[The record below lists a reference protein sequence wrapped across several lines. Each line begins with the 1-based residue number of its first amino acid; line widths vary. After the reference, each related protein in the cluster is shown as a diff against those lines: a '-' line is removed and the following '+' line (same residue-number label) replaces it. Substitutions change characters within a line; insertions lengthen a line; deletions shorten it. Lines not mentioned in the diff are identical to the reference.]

1 MAFLTST
8 FFTGIVANEVQNDP
22 PRRSSW
28 DSDVVDIRA
37 REPSFVPDV
46 YFGHDYGRADA
57 LSLEGEWMTL
67 ADSSGAWQMPL
78 VVTELGDGLRE
89 GISPYG
95 YAGIHVAEGVT
106 SSEAMDAW
114 DVARDRLGSLGV
126 VSLFLR
132 FNPLDP
138 DSVAAASR
146 FDELTVRRNRTTFT
160 VATDDPD
167 LMWSRLRSSCR
178 SRIRK
183 ARKHG
188 YSAEVRPASGRD
200 LAPGGDF
207 RRLYDLTMQRL
218 DAAPL
223 YFFGDDYYAE
233 LIGGLGPK
241 LLLVEVRD
249 RDGVVVSSA
258 LVLRHQQRLHYHLA
272 GSSPDGAVMG
282 SNNLMMWT
290 AAEFA
295 AIEGLD
301 RFHLGGGRGGSGS
314 DGLARFKSTFG
325 GVETDFHTGHAVID
339 AAAYSHLTQARADQL
354 GTSTGVLEES
364 GFFPAFRADAG

>member
-37 REPSFVPDV
+37 AEPSFVPDV
-46 YFGHDYGRADA
+46 YFGHGYGRADA
-57 LSLEGEWMTL
+57 LRLEGEWMTI
-67 ADSSGAWQMPL
+67 ADASGAWQMPL

-95 YAGIHVAEGVT
+95 YAGIHVAEGIPASDATV
-106 SSEAMDAW
+106 AW
-114 DVARDRLGSLGV
+114 DAAREQLRSLAV

-138 DSVAAASR
+138 GSVTAASQ

-167 LMWSRLRSSCR
+167 LMWNRLRSSCR
-178 SRIRK
+178 SRVRK

-188 YSAEVRPASGRD
+188 FTAEVRPASGPD
-200 LAPGGDF
+200 LAPDGDF
-207 RRLYDLTMQRL
+207 RRLYEQTMQRL

-223 YFFGDDYYAE
+223 YYFGDDYYTE
-233 LIGGLGPK
+233 LISGLGPN
-241 LLLVEVRD
+241 LLLVEARD
-249 RDGVVVSSA
+249 HDGVVVSSA
-258 LVLRHQQRLHYHLA
+258 LLLRHEQRLHYHLA

-290 AAEFA
+290 AAELA
-295 AIEGLD
+295 AAEGLD
-301 RFHLGGGRGGSGS
+301 RFHLGGGRGESGS

-325 GVETDFHTGHAVID
+325 GVETDFHTGHAIID
-339 AAAYSHLTQARADQL
+339 AVAYSQLLQARADQL
-354 GTSTGVLEES
+354 GTSTGVLEKS
-364 GFFPAFRADAG
+364 GFFPAFRAGSG

>member
-1 MAFLTST
+1 
-8 FFTGIVANEVQNDP
+8 
-22 PRRSSW
+22 
-28 DSDVVDIRA
+28 VVDIRA

-46 YFGHDYGRADA
+46 YFGHGYGRADA
-57 LSLEGEWMTL
+57 LSIEGEWMTL

-78 VVTELGDGLRE
+78 IVTELGDGLRE

-95 YAGIHVAEGVT
+95 YAGIHVAEAVT
-106 SSEAMDAW
+106 TSDATHAW
-114 DVARDRLGSLGV
+114 NAARERLRSLGV

-138 DSVAAASR
+138 GSVAAASR
-146 FDELTVRRNRTTFT
+146 FDELTVGRNRTTFT
-160 VATDDPD
+160 VITDGPD
-167 LMWSRLRSSCR
+167 VMWNRLRSSCR

-188 YSAEVRPASGRD
+188 YTAEVRPASGPD
-200 LAPGGDF
+200 LVPDGDF
-207 RRLYDLTMQRL
+207 RRLYEQTMQRL
-218 DAAPL
+218 DAASH
-223 YFFGDDYYAE
+223 YSFGDDYYSE
-233 LIGGLGPK
+233 LTGGLGPN

-258 LVLRHQQRLHYHLA
+258 LLLRHEQRLHYHLA

-295 AIEGLD
+295 AVEGLD
-301 RFHLGGGRGGSGS
+301 RFHLGGGRGESGS

-325 GVETDFHTGHAVID
+325 AMETDFHTGHAVID
-339 AAAYSHLTQARADQL
+339 ADAYSHLTQARADQL
-354 GTSTGVLEES
+354 GTTTGVLEQS
-364 GFFPAFRADAG
+364 GFFPAFRAEAGGAG

>member
-28 DSDVVDIRA
+28 DSDVVDLRS

-46 YFGHDYGRADA
+46 YFGHGYGRADA
-57 LSLEGEWMTL
+57 LTLDGEWMNL

-78 VVTELGDGLRE
+78 VLTELGDGLRE

-95 YAGIHVAEGVT
+95 YAGIHVADDVT
-106 SSEAMDAW
+106 TSDATHAW
-114 DVARDRLGSLGV
+114 DAAREQLRSSGV

-138 DSVAAASR
+138 GSVAAASR
-146 FDELTVRRNRTTFT
+146 FDELTVSRNRTTFT

-167 LMWSRLRSSCR
+167 LMWNRLRSSCR

-188 YSAEVRPASGRD
+188 HAVEVRPASGPD
-200 LAPGGDF
+200 LVPDGDF
-207 RRLYDLTMQRL
+207 RRLYEQTMQRL

-223 YFFGDDYYAE
+223 YYFGDDYFAE
-233 LIGGLGPK
+233 LLEGLGPS

-258 LVLRHQQRLHYHLA
+258 LLLRHQQRLHYHLA

-282 SNNLMMWT
+282 SNNLMMWA

-295 AIEGLD
+295 AVEGLD
-301 RFHLGGGRGGSGS
+301 RFHLGGGRGESGS

-354 GTSTGVLEES
+354 GTSTSELEKS
-364 GFFPAFRADAG
+364 GFFPAFRAGPR

>member
-28 DSDVVDIRA
+28 DSDVVDVRA
-37 REPSFVPDV
+37 SEPSFVPDV
-46 YFGHDYGRADA
+46 YFGHGYGRADA
-57 LSLEGEWMTL
+57 LSNEGEWMTL
-67 ADSSGAWQMPL
+67 SDASGAWQMPL
-78 VVTELGDGLRE
+78 VLTELGDGLHE

-95 YAGIHVAEGVT
+95 YAGIHVAEAVT
-106 SSEAMDAW
+106 SPEATRAW
-114 DVARDRLGSLGV
+114 DSAREGLRSLGV

-138 DSVAAASR
+138 GSVATAGR

-160 VATDDPD
+160 IATDDPD
-167 LMWSRLRSSCR
+167 LMWKRLRSSCR

-183 ARKHG
+183 ARKNG
-188 YSAEVRPASGRD
+188 YTAEVRPASGSD
-200 LAPGGDF
+200 LVPDGDF
-207 RRLYDLTMQRL
+207 RRLYELTMQRL

-223 YFFGDDYYAE
+223 YLFGDHYYAE
-233 LIGGLGPK
+233 LLGGLGPD
-241 LLLVEVRD
+241 LLLVEARD

-258 LVLRHQQRLHYHLA
+258 LLLRHEQRLHYHLA

-290 AAEFA
+290 AAEYA
-295 AIEGLD
+295 AVEGLD
-301 RFHLGGGRGGSGS
+301 RFHLGGGRGESRS

-325 GVETDFHTGHAVID
+325 GAETDFHTGHAVID
-339 AAAYSHLTQARADQL
+339 ASAYSHLTQARADEL
-354 GTSTGVLEES
+354 GTSAGVLEKS
-364 GFFPAFRADAG
+364 GFFPAFRAGPG